1 MKTWKK
7 ILLEIGIFT
16 AVFALGAGGGFLA
29 AYSNPQKQKVDENVA
44 LTNSTSQTNTPNYV
58 PTSKDK
64 FLSSLSSAQAVYGDI
79 DLKIEKINNEP
90 IAPMPTRALDLNDFG
105 DVDLSLK
112 NLNVDFSNLSDLK
125 LEADLSVKTE
135 DLDLSLSLAYVD
147 NTIFLD
153 YEDTHWYLKTSD
165 LLEGILMIPCVGS
178 SIASLLNSQESD
190 VSFDLDIDALTSS
203 LNSIE
208 EFNENDKHYFLF
220 NLTPEISIRFNV
232 DENLNMSGVEL
243 PGIEIG
249 GYRIS
254 ATSTIK
260 TSSEKREIISP
271 INKPDAP
278 KYTNFKSAFTLA
290 ADVMRII
297 KLKQAHVGLDLEV
310 LKAGESGL
318 ESFIDVNGELD
329 FDAHDLSNLL
339 LNSSLTISESGRK
352 HNIEAAFS
360 NNTVF
365 ARYKNF
371 YSENNDLSIS
381 IEKQSIESL
390 VEIITTKFPME
401 ETPAILEGLGDFAL
415 EMDLRTILKIVN
427 DVPTFI
433 DEFELNNNHLSFYID
448 TSYFNLSLGKVYLR
462 IDFDSIAIKSITVSG
477 LRIDDMLINLTL
489 DVSEYVDF
497 TINESSYL
505 RLDPAVGMIDNISE
519 LIEKDNFGI
528 DFNIDV
534 LDNEDA
540 NKNLYLNG
548 EFQFTL
554 SGSFMDKTR
563 NFDLGAGYLNI
574 KETNVLHK
582 INAYAIDNG
591 DIRLK
596 YDMRELIN
604 GSEVS
609 DNNHIYASFN
619 RNMVDSLVGTIS
631 KLMNGEASNA
641 VSMINSFMDNSDELP
656 ISRLINGDFGVLFD
670 TKILNSLDVSEDTIV
685 LGLNGAI
692 INLEAT
698 DFELMVHFANDT
710 VDNIALTGFEF
721 GGKTINM
728 SANLHNFDENSFN
741 SYKNLLPD
749 NASYLDISSVA
760 TLLDIGINTTEFN
773 YYKITGTANINIT
786 AEFFGSQV
794 SLKTVS
800 VPITLEILNENNHV
814 KVLAKFEVPFVSQ
827 FVVVGNYGL
836 TTGPTSYLMYDSETE
851 CLYTSRNDTK
861 KSGYYLFSAS
871 NSSAKYYRRCTVDYA
886 MENIFD
892 ILLKDILGLADFIT
906 DMVAGAGGAEE
917 HQIHYD
923 NLIDNYSCSNG
934 VYNLSLNLA
943 ELAGNEKMGTLGL
956 TVIEGKHIEYSENE
970 VDELGNPVI
979 VVNKDIMS
987 KIEASFN
994 MNLALNFNMFGS
1006 LNIQLSDCDTEYEG
1020 HSLDY
1025 FDNWVSKHQNDELN
1039 KQFQA

>member
-29 AYSNPQKQKVDENVA
+29 AYSTPKKQNIDENVA

-90 IAPMPTRALDLNDFG
+90 IAPMPTRALDLKDLG

-135 DLDLSLSLAYVD
+135 DLDLSLSLAYID

-165 LLEGILMIPCVGS
+165 LLEGVLMIPSVGS
-178 SIASLLNSQESD
+178 SIASLLNSQEGD
-190 VSFDLDIDALTSS
+190 ISFDLDIDALTDS

-208 EFNENDKHYFLF
+208 EFSENDEHYFLF
-220 NLTPEISIRFNV
+220 NLTPEILIRFNV

-297 KLKQAHVGLDLEV
+297 ALKQAHVGLDLEV
-310 LKAGESGL
+310 LKEGESGL

-329 FDAHDLSNLL
+329 FDAHNLSNLL

-390 VEIITTKFPME
+390 VEIITTKFPMDE
-401 ETPAILEGLGDFAL
+401 APAILEGLGDFAL

-427 DVPTFI
+427 DIPTFV

-448 TSYFNLSLGKVYLR
+448 TGYFNLSLGKVYLR
-462 IDFDSIAIKSITVSG
+462 IDFDSVAIKSITVNG
-477 LRIDDMLINLTL
+477 LRIDDMIINLAL

-519 LIEKDNFGI
+519 LIEKDDFGI

-591 DIRLK
+591 DIHLK
-596 YDMRELIN
+596 YDMRELKN

-631 KLMNGEASNA
+631 RLMNGEASNA
-641 VSMINSFMDNSDELP
+641 VSMINSFMDNSEELP

-698 DFELMVHFANDT
+698 DFELKVHFANDT
-710 VDNIALTGFEF
+710 VDSIALTGFEF

-728 SANLHNFDENSFN
+728 SANLHNFDENSYN
-741 SYKNLLPD
+741 SYKSLLPD

-773 YYKITGTANINIT
+773 YYKITGDLSADISFNIAGYDINLK
-786 AEFFGSQV
+786 SV
-794 SLKTVS
+794 SIPLTV
-800 VPITLEILNENNHV
+800 EILNVENHV
-814 KVLAKFEVPFVSQ
+814 KVYSKFEVPDLVNFSLFV
-827 FVVVGNYGL
+827 GGYALN
-836 TTGPTSYLMYDSETE
+836 TAPTSYLMYDSNEQMF
-851 CLYTSRNDTK
+851 YTGRYDTK
-861 KSGYYLFSAS
+861 KCGVWFGSRNQSTRYA
-871 NSSAKYYRRCTVDYA
+871 RRATLDYF
-886 MENIFD
+886 MDNIFEVLLGD
-892 ILLKDILGLADFIT
+892 IFGMNDDVISAIAD
-906 DMVAGAGGAEE
+906 AGGADTE
-917 HQIHYD
+917 HQMHYD
-923 NLIDNYSCSNG
+923 NLIKNYTYSNS
-934 VYNLSLNLA
+934 VYSLDLNLA

-956 TVIEGKHIEYSENE
+956 TVTEGIDQHEG
-970 VDELGNPVI
+970 VDEDNNPI
-979 VVNKDIMS
+979 NISTTIMS
-987 KIEASFN
+987 KIAASFD
-994 MNLALNFNMFGS
+994 MNLALNINMSGILTANLKEYDRS
-1006 LNIQLSDCDTEYEG
+1006 YEG
-1020 HSLDY
+1020 HSLPFMDQ
-1025 FDNWVSKHQNDELN
+1025 WLSAHGNDKLNELIS
-1039 KQFQA
+1039 F